1 MAVVCAVLSPAPASG
16 QSPSAEGS
24 APSGSAATHTVGGP
38 DGFAT
43 ITEALAAAGPGDTV
57 RVEPGVYR
65 EQLRV
70 RRPVVLLGRERPV
83 VDGGG
88 EGHVVEATEDLVLR
102 GFEIRGSGSR
112 VDREHAGVMVRGGRA
127 EIVDNDLVDVFYGVY
142 LKDAPGSD
150 VRDNRIRGK
159 PLAPPRRGDGIR
171 LWYSSGTTV
180 VGNEVR
186 RTRDVVVYFSDSLL
200 VTNNVIAEGRYGLH
214 YMYSNHNV
222 FERNRFERNQ
232 VGAFIMY
239 SRDVQLR
246 HNVFSDATGA
256 SGMGLGLKDA
266 DDIVAQENLFV
277 ENASGIYLDN
287 APRERD
293 AVNRFE
299 ANVLLYNRSGVRM
312 LPSVRSNVF
321 RGNSFVANSRP
332 VEVSGGSDAT
342 QEAQNDWD
350 GNHWSDYRGFDRDGD
365 GIGDSPYVH
374 ARLSDDL
381 MSRHPELELY
391 ALSPVIPAI
400 EALSR
405 FFPLLRPQAVVVDS
419 HPTLAAT
426 ALERWE
432 RDPPLDLDPDGTSM
446 RGEGA
451 PHAPPLPGALVAA
464 GLTWAG
470 VALLLGVLVVGGW
483 RRRERGRPR

>member
-1 MAVVCAVLSPAPASG
+1 MAVACAILLLAPASG
-16 QSPSAEGS
+16 QSPSADGS
-24 APSGSAATHTVGGP
+24 VPSGSATTHTVGGS

-70 RRPVVLLGRERPV
+70 RRSVVLLGRDRPV

-88 EGHVVEATEDLVLR
+88 EGHVVEATANLVLR

-142 LKDAPGSD
+142 LKEAPTSL
-150 VRDNRIRGK
+150 VRGNRIRGK

-180 VGNEVR
+180 AENEVR
-186 RTRDVVVYFSDSLL
+186 RTRDVVVYFSDSL
-200 VTNNVIAEGRYGLH
+200 VVRNNVITEGRYGLH

-246 HNVFSDATGA
+246 HNVFADATGA

-266 DDIVAQENLFV
+266 DDIVAHENLFV

-287 APRERD
+287 SPRERD

-299 ANVLLYNRSGVRM
+299 ANVLLYNRSGLRM

-321 RGNSFVANSRP
+321 CGNSFVANSRP
-332 VEVSGGSDAT
+332 AEVSGGSDAA

-365 GIGDSPYVH
+365 GVGDSPYVH

-381 MSRHPELELY
+381 MSRHPVLELY
-391 ALSPVIPAI
+391 ALSPVIPVI

-419 HPTLAAT
+419 HPRLAPT

-432 RDPPLDLDPDGTSM
+432 RDPPVDLEPDGATV
-446 RGEGA
+446 RGEGT
-451 PHAPPLPGALVAA
+451 PHAPPWPRALAGA

-470 VALLLGVLVVGGW
+470 IALLLGILLS
-483 RRRERGRPR
+483 RGRGREECGGAR

>member
-1 MAVVCAVLSPAPASG
+1 MLGALTVACGVLVLVPASA
-16 QSPSAEGS
+16 QSPSADG
-24 APSGSAATHTVGGP
+24 AAASGSSSTHTVGGS
-38 DGFAT
+38 DGYAT
-43 ITEALAAAGPGDTV
+43 IGAALTAAGPGDTV

-65 EQLRV
+65 ERLRV
-70 RRPVVLLGRERPV
+70 RRPVVLLGRGRPV
-83 VDGGG
+83 LDGGG
-88 EGHVVEATEDLVLR
+88 EGHVVEATADLVLR
-102 GFEIRGSGSR
+102 GFVIRGSGHR

-127 EIVDNDLVDVFYGVY
+127 EIVDNELVDVFYGVY

-159 PLAPPRRGDGIR
+159 PLPPPRRGDGIR
-171 LWYSSGTTV
+171 LWYSSRTKV

-186 RTRDVVVYFSDSLL
+186 RTRDVVVYFSDNL
-200 VTNNVIAEGRYGLH
+200 VVRDNVIAEGRYGLH
-214 YMYSNHNV
+214 YMYSNHNL
-222 FERNRFERNQ
+222 FEHNRFEGNQ

-239 SRDVQLR
+239 SRDVLLR
-246 HNVFSDATGA
+246 HNVFADATGA

-266 DDIVAQENLFV
+266 DDIVARENLFV

-287 APRERD
+287 SPRERD

-312 LPSVRSNVF
+312 LPSVRNNVF

-332 VEVSGGSDAT
+332 AEVAGGSGRA

-350 GNHWSDYRGFDRDGD
+350 GNHWSGYRGFDREGD
-365 GIGDSPYVH
+365 GIGDRPYVH

-381 MSRHPELELY
+381 MSRHPELEMY
-391 ALSPVIPAI
+391 ALSPVMSVV

-405 FFPLLRPQAVVVDS
+405 FFPLLRPQPVVVDS
-419 HPTLAAT
+419 APRLEPD

-432 RDPPLDLDPDGTSM
+432 TSVPV
-446 RGEGA
+446 EVA
-451 PHAPPLPGALVAA
+451 PGDS
-464 GLTWAG
+464 
-470 VALLLGVLVVGGW
+470 
-483 RRRERGRPR
+483 GRPAHPKRR